1 MQPFSWSKAELLQS
15 RASEHAKVDK
25 RYSLD
30 NEHFDFSSP
39 KEVFWALDGHGLLK
53 ENATYFSADFALVEP
68 DCLDIDEFLGSL
80 EARYLVQFEPIGP
93 LCFTDVDEV
102 ARTAR
107 RRAIDNWIEE
117 YLFVGRQWCM
127 VGVSQ
132 QLVVSRTDIPSQS
145 NKSASSN
152 AAGTYPASFNA

>member
-1 MQPFSWSKAELLQS
+1 MKPFSWSKPELLQS
-15 RASEHAKVDK
+15 RASEHAKVEK

-39 KEVFWALDGHGLLK
+39 KEVFWALDGQGLLK

-80 EARYLVQFEPIGP
+80 EARYLEQFEPVGP

-102 ARTAR
+102 ARTAL

-117 YLFVGRQWCM
+117 HLFVGRQWCM

-132 QLVVSRTDIPSQS
+132 KLVVSRTDIPSQS
-145 NKSASSN
+145 NNSASSN

>member
-1 MQPFSWSKAELLQS
+1 MQPFSWSKPELLQS
-15 RASEHAKVDK
+15 RASEHAKVEK

-39 KEVFWALDGHGLLK
+39 KEVFWTLDGHGLLK
-53 ENATYFSADFALVEP
+53 ENANYFSADFALVEP

-80 EARYLVQFEPIGP
+80 EVRYLEQFEPVVP

-102 ARTAR
+102 ARIALR
-107 RRAIDNWIEE
+107 GAIDNWIEE
-117 YLFVGRQWCM
+117 YLFVERQWCM

-132 QLVVSRTDIPSQS
+132 QLVVSRSDIPSQR
-145 NKSASSN
+145 NKIASSN
-152 AAGTYPASFNA
+152 AQGTYPASFNA